1 MRLTRSE
8 KQVERLEETLADPGL
23 PPENWDGA
31 ERALAGARLLL
42 KHRKARQQASRP

>member
-1 MRLTRSE
+1 MTRSE

-23 PPENWDGA
+23 PPENW